1 MFGSVK
7 NLRSDASVNLPLLAF
22 LMRQYQA
29 QTLTV
34 NEQFTDSVVKPNLA
48 GLLLC
53 QWLET

>member
-7 NLRSDASVNLPLLAF
+7 NLRSDASVNPPLLAF

>member
-7 NLRSDASVNLPLLAF
+7 NLRSDASVNPPLLAF

-34 NEQFTDSVVKPNLA
+34 NEQFTYSVGKPNLA